1 MIRIQE
7 EITIEYSLLY
17 SFDLWKC
24 VNILHIPK
32 IKLMR
37 VRGGKL
43 KLNCRGKKGGLIE
56 GKVFVV
62 FDFVLSVTAVRG
74 MRRRNKCQQT

>member
-7 EITIEYSLLY
+7 EMTIEYTLLY

-37 VRGGKL
+37 VRGGKV
-43 KLNCRGKKGGLIE
+43 KLNCRGKKEGLIE
-56 GKVFVV
+56 GKVFIV
-62 FDFVLSVTAVRG
+62 FDFCTLSHSSK
-74 MRRRNKCQQT
+74 MYEEEE